1 MLEEMERTPTR
12 AGTPPEGDASEPP
25 IVIAEDD
32 NVTALLTTE
41 VLRRAG
47 FSVVRAANGESA
59 LEEMER
65 HHPRVMILDI
75 NMPRRDGLEVLRIVR
90 RNLEGARVRILV
102 LSGHAQADVAERARR
117 DGADDYLVKP
127 YAPGDLVE
135 RVRRL
140 HAMLDDRR
148 QRPTDE
154 G

>member
-1 MLEEMERTPTR
+1 M
-12 AGTPPEGDASEPP
+12 
-25 IVIAEDD
+25 IAEDD
-32 NVTALLTTE
+32 NVTALLTGE

-47 FSVVRAANGESA
+47 FAVVRATNGESA

-65 HHPRVMILDI
+65 HHPKVMILDI

-127 YAPGDLVE
+127 FAPSELVD

-140 HAMLDDRR
+140 AAIVDDR
-148 QRPTDE
+148 
-154 G
+154 

>member
-1 MLEEMERTPTR
+1 L
-12 AGTPPEGDASEPP
+12 
-25 IVIAEDD
+25 IAEDD
-32 NVTALLTTE
+32 NVTALLSAE

-47 FSVVRAANGESA
+47 FAVVRATNGESA

-65 HHPRVMILDI
+65 HRPRVMILDI

-90 RNLEGARVRILV
+90 RNLAGAQVRILV
-102 LSGHAQADVAERARR
+102 LSGHAQADIAERARR

-127 YAPGDLVE
+127 FAPAELVD

-140 HAMLDDRR
+140 AALVDDRI
-148 QRPTDE
+148 QRPRDE

>member
-1 MLEEMERTPTR
+1 MLGRMNEASTR
-12 AGTPPEGDASEPP
+12 AGTPPDGDATEPP

-47 FSVVRAANGESA
+47 FSVVRASNGESA
-59 LEEMER
+59 LEEMQR
-65 HHPRVMILDI
+65 HQPRVVILDI

-117 DGADDYLVKP
+117 EGADDYLVKP

-140 HAMLDDRR
+140 DAMLDDRR
-148 QRPTDE
+148 RCPTDE
-154 G
+154 R